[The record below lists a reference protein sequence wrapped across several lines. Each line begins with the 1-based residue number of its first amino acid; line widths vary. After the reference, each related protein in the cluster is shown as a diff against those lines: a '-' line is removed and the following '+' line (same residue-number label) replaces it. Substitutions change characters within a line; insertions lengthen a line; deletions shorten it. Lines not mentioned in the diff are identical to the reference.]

1 MSCIDFLPEIN
12 ASQLTL
18 NVSGPSNSISGA
30 IVTQFLSASTDN
42 GNMTVQDVDFGNTSL
57 YLENLNAGDAQI
69 QLDAAGSMYSLGT
82 ITAGAVDLNATGSG
96 SVIFAT
102 TQVGEI
108 TATTSDGYVAI
119 DNISTAPLTVEAV
132 TADSGG
138 QGPTVNDDQVE
149 FNDNPNG
156 VYYSNY
162 STDSNT
168 ENSYALATPNDV
180 SGPGPFTV
188 YTSTGSTLTF
198 YASDCSIS
206 SPGPILLNSISATG
220 DLTVSSEYIV
230 EGNGPSQAIVAQN
243 VSLTATGAALHQG
256 QVQFADGN
264 GTIGGDTLTLPAG
277 TDWTSFG
284 FSAPAVVHSLS
295 VNFSGDTITSS
306 GNWPQGFA
314 AGDQITV
321 SGAANAA
328 NDGTF
333 IIQSIS
339 GTTLIVAAGSVNVFE
354 TDSGDTAVTIT
365 VDDSIIVSGATETAN
380 DGTFTIASIS
390 NNTLTLQQSYVLDP
404 ETEANVTVGDGM
416 IGLTTP
422 PDSGNTASYPI
433 YLAKTDSFTAATTNG
448 NVFLSL
454 GSSVDSTAVSVTAG
468 GMGNVSLSSS
478 ANYLTIE
485 NITANGNTVADG
497 TTVIGGAVAVAMSGG
512 ALLEY
517 PSNYGTSNQ
526 HPGIINAVG
535 ISLSSPLSIG
545 SASSPLLTNATSLLM
560 VSATA
565 TSPSEGDIYVDNTA
579 NLASVQAGTDDGTVL
594 IEDNQGT
601 GGAFAGDLSFDNNV
615 LSETGSAVVSFANT
629 DANNGSAD
637 NVELTGLI
645 NVSSITAGGQI
656 LAENSQTEIYGQTV
670 MLSAGNGIGTPSNS
684 IDTDVT
690 TLVAMTGTGSV
701 YINQNAPPAAGTITA
716 NATVTYT
723 TSATNGSIT
732 SVSSVSGGSAYP
744 SNSTFDLLVTGGG
757 GTGGVVQVTTGL
769 NGAITGFAL
778 VDGGSGYTGTSASTS
793 VPQTAGTGAAVAI
806 TTYNG
811 AITSVT
817 LPTTGAGGSGYP
829 ANSTFCLMVT
839 GGGGTGGVVPAATN
853 SSGIITSVASSP
865 RRRRRLRKHER
876 PRPRLPRS
884 CC

>member
-1 MSCIDFLPEIN
+1 MRI
-12 ASQLTL
+12 
-18 NVSGPSNSISGA
+18 
-30 IVTQFLSASTDN
+30 
-42 GNMTVQDVDFGNTSL
+42 
-57 YLENLNAGDAQI
+57 
-69 QLDAAGSMYSLGT
+69 
-82 ITAGAVDLNATGSG
+82 
-96 SVIFAT
+96 
-102 TQVGEI
+102 
-108 TATTSDGYVAI
+108 
-119 DNISTAPLTVEAV
+119 
-132 TADSGG
+132 
-138 QGPTVNDDQVE
+138 
-149 FNDNPNG
+149 
-156 VYYSNY
+156 
-162 STDSNT
+162 
-168 ENSYALATPNDV
+168 ATPNDV

-206 SPGPILLNSISATG
+206 SPGPILLNSIHATG

-485 NITANGNTVADG
+485 NITANGNTVAGG
-497 TTVIGGAVAVAMSGG
+497 TTVIGGTVAVAMSGG

-670 MLSAGNGIGTPSNS
+670 MLERGQRHRHSVRNS

-757 GTGGVVQVTTGL
+757 GIGGVVQVTTGL

-778 VDGGSGYTGTSASTS
+778 VDGGIGYTGTSASTS
-793 VPQTAGTGAAVAI
+793 VPQTAGTGATVAI

-811 AITSVT
+811 AITSAT
-817 LPTTGAGGSGYP
+817 LPTTSGAGGSGYP
-829 ANSTFCLMVT
+829 ENSTFCLEVT
-839 GGGGTGGVVPAATN
+839 GGGGSGGVGSGGVVLATTNAQGVITSIASSPIAAGGGYANTSAAATSGAFTLLSASTSNGNIDVN
-853 SSGIITSVASSP
+853 SSGGDLILDGISTGPNDTATFTSDSAILNTTSVTSLSTTLSSGSVGARAP
-865 RRRRRLRKHER
+865 
-876 PRPRLPRS
+876 PCLPA
-884 CC
+884 